1 MERGGAYISGFIR
14 IGMGWMMLWAF
25 LDKLFGMGF
34 STARNKSW
42 LLGGSPTFGFLKSAT
57 KGPLASFYQSI
68 AGSAVVDWIFMIG
81 LLMIGICLILGIG
94 MRIAGYSGIVMFLL
108 MWSAVLPPANNP
120 FLDDHIIYSLVL
132 LFLIRYKAGRYLG
145 LGKQWEATRIVRR
158 FKILA

>member
-1 MERGGAYISGFIR
+1 MERDGAYISGVIR
-14 IGMGWMMLWAF
+14 IGMGWIMLWAF
-25 LDKLFGMGF
+25 LDKLFGLGF

-57 KGPLASFYQSI
+57 KGPFASFYQSI
-68 AGSAVVDWIFMIG
+68 AGTAIVDWLFMIG

-94 MRIAGYSGIVMFLL
+94 IRIAGYSGIVMFLL

-132 LFLIRYKAGRYLG
+132 FFLIKYKAGRHLG
-145 LGKQWEATRIVRR
+145 FGKQWEAMQIVRR